1 MKLPRFRCLN
11 AALVVAAALV
21 TPLGAQ
27 AQQAEHIVSPDALQQ
42 GLNAAAAT
50 RQQNE
55 QEMRDLFA
63 QPRVR
68 QALRA
73 AQIAPEQVSR
83 AVSQLSD
90 ADLARLAARSA
101 AAQKDFAAGNISD
114 HDLLIILV
122 CIAALLLIV
131 AVVH

>member
-1 MKLPRFRCLN
+1 MKIPRIRTFA
-11 AALVVAAALV
+11 AALAMTVVAA
-21 TPLGAQ
+21 TPLCAQ
-27 AQQAEHIVSPDALQQ
+27 AQDHVVTPDALQQ

-55 QEMRDLFA
+55 QTMRDLFA
-63 QPRVR
+63 QPRVQ

-73 AQIAPEQVSR
+73 GQIAPEQVSG
-83 AVSQLSD
+83 AISQLSD
-90 ADLARLAARSA
+90 AELARLAARSA

-122 CIAALLLIV
+122 GIAALLLIIV
-131 AVVH
+131 AVH

>member
-1 MKLPRFRCLN
+1 MRISPIRN
-11 AALVVAAALV
+11 VSAAVAMAAALVVAPGAL
-21 TPLGAQ
+21 
-27 AQQAEHIVSPDALQQ
+27 AQQADHMVSPQAMQQ
-42 GLNAAAAT
+42 DLTASAAQRAQN
-50 RQQNE
+50 QQ
-55 QEMRDLFA
+55 QIQDLFA
-63 QPRVR
+63 QPRVQ

-73 AQIAPEQVSR
+73 ARIAPEQVQR

-122 CIAALLLIV
+122 CIAALLLVIV
-131 AVVH
+131 AVH